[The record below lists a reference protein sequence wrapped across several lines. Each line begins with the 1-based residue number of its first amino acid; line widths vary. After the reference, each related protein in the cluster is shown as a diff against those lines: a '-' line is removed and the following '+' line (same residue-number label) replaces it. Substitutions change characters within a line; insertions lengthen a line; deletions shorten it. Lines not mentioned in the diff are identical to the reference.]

1 MRGVHC
7 IHCSSDDV
15 EFKADILVGCCEHKS
30 GEIWHCNNCGEEMTI
45 ETVYSDDEFDV
56 NCPHKAS
63 DTNGQAREGHSCGS
77 SKNPLGGCA
86 GCGGCEKK
94 N

>member
-7 IHCSSDDV
+7 IHCSSEDV
-15 EFKADILVGCCEHKS
+15 EFKADILVGCCEHKT
-30 GEIWHCNNCGEEMTI
+30 GELWHCNSCGEEMTI
-45 ETVYSDDEFDV
+45 QTVYSDDEMDV
-56 NCPHKAS
+56 DCPHKANANAQGS
-63 DTNGQAREGHSCGS
+63 GSHPGEGCH
-77 SKNPLGGCA
+77 NQLGGCA